1 MGSSARKFVDPG
13 FSWYFGGWSVCFVLE
28 GTVKR
33 DDVFGMFD
41 KVRMIY
47 VKFAEI
53 NLGLKKIRIN
63 TSISTKLNV
72 DPPTQRVYLD
82 MCQNQ

>member
-1 MGSSARKFVDPG
+1 MILAFHGI
-13 FSWYFGGWSVCFVLE
+13 LE
-28 GTVKR
+28 GTAKR
-33 DDVFGMFD
+33 GDVFGMFD